1 MGNIN
6 YGVIKDNKLEKI
18 ESEGDA
24 KGKPFA
30 FESYYQNGLIELD
43 LNLNL
48 IVEMIKSKIPEDSH
62 QNIMLFF
69 VIAST
74 FLSSVILIKKPED
87 EKEREMLDLN
97 LTLLIPLDYFDEE
110 KIPNLLAD
118 LTREGIINLSKPDEN
133 VIKQKLPFIL
143 SLFKKDKYYK
153 VRISNVIGKLLEI
166 ILDSIPEIIKLIGEN
181 NSGDGGLE
189 NIKKLISLIYT
200 KFMAELVSSQCHTN
214 LKDSKLL
221 KFRINGED
229 IDWCNPSTEPPKCPE
244 CPKCETKECP
254 VCPVCPE
261 CPECPEDDNT
271 IFYGI
276 IGVLSVL
283 LVVLFLMYLNKK

>member
-6 YGVIKDNKLEKI
+6 YGVLKDNKLEKV
-18 ESEGDA
+18 EQKGDG

-48 IVEMIKSKIPEDSH
+48 IVNMIKSKIPEESH
-62 QNIMLFF
+62 KTIMLFF

-74 FLSSVILIKKPED
+74 FLSQVILIKKTED
-87 EKEREMLDLN
+87 DKERETLDLN
-97 LTLLIPLDYFDEE
+97 LTLLIPLDYFDED

-118 LTREGIINLSKPDEN
+118 LTREGIITLSPPDKEQL
-133 VIKQKLPFIL
+133 KYQLPLIL

-166 ILDSIPEIIKLIGEN
+166 VLDSIPEIIKLIDE
-181 NSGDGGLE
+181 SKSK
-189 NIKKLISLIYT
+189 NIESYKKLLSLIYT
-200 KFMAELVSSQCHTN
+200 KFVADLIPSQCHTN

-221 KFRINGED
+221 KFKIKGED
-229 IDWCNPSTEPPKCPE
+229 IDWCNPSTQVPSQE
-244 CPKCETKECP
+244 CPKCETKE
-254 VCPVCPE
+254 CPE